1 VTLRHFWPATFWLRA
16 ENGTGWAS
24 GENAHISAARFVEP
38 LPAGKDFAGLPPPQ
52 LLTQSALMRRDAKAR
67 AACPRT
73 TVALVPGLPHR
84 FSRLAGGSA

>member
-38 LPAGKDFAGLPPPQ
+38 LPVGKDFTGVNGA
-52 LLTQSALMRRDAKAR
+52 
-67 AACPRT
+67 
-73 TVALVPGLPHR
+73 
-84 FSRLAGGSA
+84 